1 MRFFL
6 IKITSVILFF
16 SLLVS
21 CGRESKRRG
30 MARDTIISTLQSN
43 SEIMPYDSIYVKKMS
58 KNKDSLIFYKNK
70 ESVGSAIIVY
80 E

>member
-1 MRFFL
+1 MFL
-6 IKITSVILFF
+6 T
-16 SLLVS
+16 LLLS
-21 CGRESKRRG
+21 CDGESKRRG

-43 SEIMPYDSIYVKKMS
+43 SEIVSYDSIYVKKMS

-70 ESVGSAIIVY
+70 EFVGSAIIVY